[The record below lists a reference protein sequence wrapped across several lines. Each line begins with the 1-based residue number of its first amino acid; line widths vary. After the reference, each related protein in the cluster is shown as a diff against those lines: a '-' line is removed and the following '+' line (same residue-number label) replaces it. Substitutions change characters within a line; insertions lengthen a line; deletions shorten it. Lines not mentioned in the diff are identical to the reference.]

1 MDFLLINRRSILF
14 INNGGIHMTLDN
26 LTPETRLEQYLA
38 KIAEEE
44 ITTPEA
50 KTRLEAYLAKIAGED
65 VEVPEPRTRLEYYM
79 NKIAENGG
87 GETGDFTTCQITITN
102 NTSEAINIPIPT
114 ANDTAGGSGSFCDGR
129 VPANEEVTFTCILYK
144 GYCVAYPDQE
154 GLSVNCEGLISY
166 EEGEF
171 AITGDGTITIA
182 TEPTT

>member
-1 MDFLLINRRSILF
+1 MEELIP
-14 INNGGIHMTLDN
+14 
-26 LTPETRLEQYLA
+26 LTRIEKYLA
-38 KIAEEE
+38 KIAGED
-44 ITTPEA
+44 ITAPEA
-50 KTRLEAYLAKIAGED
+50 RTRLEAYLAKIAEED

-87 GETGDFTTCQITITN
+87 GETSDFTTCQVTITN
-102 NTSEAINIPIPT
+102 NTSVTINIPLPT

-144 GYCVAYPDQE
+144 GLCAAYLDQE

-166 EEGEF
+166 EEDEF

-182 TEPTT
+182 AEEPPTEDPPTQN